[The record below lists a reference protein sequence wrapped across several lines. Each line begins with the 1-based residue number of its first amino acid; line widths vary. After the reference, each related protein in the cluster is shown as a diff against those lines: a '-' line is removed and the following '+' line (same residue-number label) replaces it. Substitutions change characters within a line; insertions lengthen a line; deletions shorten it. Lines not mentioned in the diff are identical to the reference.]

1 MWKTWTIASG
11 AAGKTSRPPMPFLNA
26 TCETT
31 AFRVRAN
38 AKSGK
43 CDESGMGR
51 DESGTGWDESG
62 TGWDESAAREA
73 PAGRFR
79 PIVVLRWLAIRHSD

>member
-1 MWKTWTIASG
+1 MWTIASG
-11 AAGKTSRPPMPFLNA
+11 AAGKTSRPPNLFLNA
-26 TCETT
+26 TSETT
-31 AFRVRAN
+31 AFGVRAN

>member
-11 AAGKTSRPPMPFLNA
+11 AAGKTFRPPNLFLNA
-26 TCETT
+26 TSEPT
-31 AFRVRAN
+31 AFVVRAN
-38 AKSGK
+38 ANSGK